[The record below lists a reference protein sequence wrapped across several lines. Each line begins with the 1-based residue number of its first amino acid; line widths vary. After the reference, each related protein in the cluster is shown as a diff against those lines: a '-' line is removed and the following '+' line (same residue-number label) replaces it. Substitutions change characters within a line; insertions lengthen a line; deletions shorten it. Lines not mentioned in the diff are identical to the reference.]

1 MLAIPPTEPPFS
13 NFCYQNASNSPPTTN
28 PAPIQNPPHL
38 PHKRHKYK
46 LQSSSMSKILS
57 TIPPDLLAEY
67 NQYKISSNTL
77 GRLTGFHPAAIRR
90 AIKRPPR
97 PKLPKNKTALIQ
109 ARKAFRETL
118 AHLPPKQIKEL
129 ANVSLSTANRIRK
142 IYLEKQKNV

>member
-1 MLAIPPTEPPFS
+1 MLATIQTQTITFKL
-13 NFCYQNASNSPPTTN
+13 CYQNTSNSPSTDPTN
-28 PAPIQNPPHL
+28 PTKTHL

-46 LQSSSMSKILS
+46 LQCSPMSKILS
-57 TIPPDLLAEY
+57 SIPPDLLAEY

>member
-1 MLAIPPTEPPFS
+1 MLATIQTQTITFKL
-13 NFCYQNASNSPPTTN
+13 CYQNTSNSPSTDPTN
-28 PAPIQNPPHL
+28 PTQTHL

-46 LQSSSMSKILS
+46 LQSAIMSKILS
-57 TIPPDLLAEY
+57 TIPPNLLAEY